1 MITDKDF
8 TDLHVH
14 STYSL
19 LDGTAAPDEILKATK
34 ELGREYLAVTDHGS
48 IDGLIRFQ
56 KATEDS
62 GVKPIFGIELYMM
75 EQFDHRKGCDCGR
88 GAHRNLHM
96 TAIAKTPRGFGK
108 IVQACGFSN
117 TEGWGKAGKAG
128 RPFLP
133 MDYPL
138 QHNWGGDVIIMTGCA
153 SSPFWNA
160 KDGIELLA
168 QYRQAFGE
176 DLYAECMPIHDWPEQ
191 QTINDC
197 ARQAAENFGL
207 KTVITTDIHYINPE
221 DTRFH
226 EVVLGL
232 SQPGMTWN
240 NPNRWKFDSHC
251 SHLHT
256 VEQLEYAFKKM
267 GWVQDDIERA
277 IKNTREIAEK
287 CFHKIEKQ
295 PIVLPRVVNVPDEQ
309 EEEYFLQLVMDGLTR
324 RGVSDRPGYLERAA
338 KEIELFVQKGFVRY
352 MLMVWDVIK
361 WSKENGV
368 MIGPSRG
375 SVGGSLVAFAL
386 RITDLDPILHR
397 LSFERFLA
405 PGRNDMPDIDI
416 DIEDR
421 NRHLVEEYLREKYG
435 RWNVARIGTFSTM
448 LGKTALKDVSRL
460 FEVPLHEVEEA
471 CHHIVKRH
479 ESDDRANYTIEDT
492 LASGDQ
498 VLKGFAEKY
507 PDVVNYAGRL
517 EGQIRG
523 GGIHACGFA
532 ISPHDLRSY
541 EWAHFVPRKDAVC
554 VNWDK
559 DDLEHMGLVKL
570 DLLGLSTMSAI
581 SEALRL
587 IKATTGKD
595 ICLPDVPLDDAKTY
609 EMLSRGDTAT
619 VFQLDTP
626 GTMKY
631 CRELKPSNFEHI
643 AAIPALW
650 KPGPIQAGMTDRY
663 REVRH
668 GQREPVYLSES
679 HRKIVEITN
688 GEWVYQEQ
696 VVSLLTDMAGFSYSE
711 ADKVRKVISKQQGR
725 SAWAE
730 WEEKFVKGC
739 LKVGEIDEK
748 KAREIWDGLALF
760 AIYCLNRAHSIGY
773 GMIAYW
779 CAYLKANYTAE
790 WLCAW
795 LNYGNADREDAKTG
809 EVKRDV
815 ALREVLRLGME
826 ILVPDINRS
835 NVSWT
840 VEKDESGRARLRVG
854 LQDIKFL
861 GDKAREE
868 IEKDKAARG
877 SYRDI
882 NDFLSRIDG
891 HAVNKKVFKALLVCG
906 AFDAISTVEDRE
918 QWLKKLDKLW
928 EHWGKQK
935 KFPEVWAAPLPAG
948 EFQELLAAGRKEFL
962 KFDPLTL
969 EGNSAIEK
977 AAKLMGGEMVE
988 ADDDEVFLVLPDGRR
1003 WNYDQVVTGVM
1014 PGANGFLG
1022 VSKTSVKDIRNET
1035 VKCDKCSLRK
1045 TCTKPVPVSQG
1056 QLEAMIVAEA
1066 PGRQEDERGHPLVGD
1081 AGQILWDELKLL
1093 GLGREDFF
1101 ISNTVKCRPVKN
1113 TKPTPEQIDGCAWL
1127 ADEIKLV
1134 KPKVILA
1141 LGNSA
1146 LWFFAGKESGIMSMN
1161 ARTEWNHRTNCWV
1174 VYSIHPSSCLYTDH
1188 GDRRP
1193 MLRDALKEFVRV
1205 LGQFA

>member
-34 ELGREYLAVTDHGS
+34 DLGRDYLAITDHGS

-56 KATEDS
+56 KAAQKMD
-62 GVKPIFGIELYMM
+62 VKPIFGIELYML
-75 EQFDHRKGCDCGR
+75 EAWDHRKGCDCEW
-88 GAHRNLHM
+88 GAHRNLHL
-96 TAIAKTPRGFGK
+96 TAVAKTPAGFGK
-108 IVQACGFSN
+108 IVQACGFAN
-117 TEGWGKAGKAG
+117 TEGWGKAGKSG

-138 QHNWGGDVIIMTGCA
+138 NNNWGGDVVIMTGCA

-168 QYRQAFGE
+168 KYKEAFKD

-191 QTINDC
+191 QTINSC
-197 ARQAAENFGL
+197 AREAADLLGL
-207 KTVITTDIHYINPE
+207 KTVFTTDIHYVHPE
-221 DTRFH
+221 DTQFH

-240 NPNRWKFDSHC
+240 NPRRWKFDSHC

-256 VEQLEYAFKKM
+256 VEQLEFAFRKM
-267 GWVQDDIERA
+267 GWSQEDIETA

-287 CFHKIEKQ
+287 TFHEIKPQE
-295 PIVLPRVVNVPDEQ
+295 IVLPKVVDVPDAQ
-309 EEEYFLQLVMDGLTR
+309 EEDYFVRLVMDGLTK

-338 KEIELFVQKGFVRY
+338 REIELFTQKGFVRY

-361 WSKENGV
+361 WSKQNGV
-368 MIGPSRG
+368 MVGPSRG

-386 RITDLDPILHR
+386 NITDLDPILHR

-405 PGRNDMPDIDI
+405 PDRNDMPDIDL

-435 RWNVARIGTFSTM
+435 RYNVARICTFSTM
-448 LGKTALKDVSRL
+448 LGRTALKDVSRL
-460 FEVPLHEVEEA
+460 FEVPLNEVTDA
-471 CHHIVKRH
+471 CHHIVKPH
-479 ESDDRANYTIEDT
+479 ESDERANYTIDDT
-492 LASGDQ
+492 IASGDP
-498 VLKGFAEKY
+498 VMKAFAEKY
-507 PDVVNYAGRL
+507 PDVVAHASRL
-517 EGQIRG
+517 EGQVRG
-523 GGIHACGFA
+523 GGIHAAGFVV
-532 ISPHDLRSY
+532 SPHDLRSY
-541 EWAHFVPRKDAVC
+541 QWAHFVPRRDAVC

-581 SEALRL
+581 SECLRL
-587 IKATTGKD
+587 VKATSGKV
-595 ICLPDVPLDDAKTY
+595 IYLPDVPLDDKATY

-668 GQREPVYLSES
+668 GQRQPAYLSET

-696 VVSLLTDMAGFSYSE
+696 VVSLLTDMAGFTYKD
-711 ADKVRKVISKQQGR
+711 ADKVRKVISKQQGQT
-725 SAWAE
+725 AWAE
-730 WEEKFVKGC
+730 WEEKFVQGC
-739 LKVGEIDEK
+739 LKVGEIDEA
-748 KAREIWDGLALF
+748 KAREIWQGLSLF

-773 GMIAYW
+773 GMVAYW

-795 LNYGNADREDAKTG
+795 LNYGNADREDTKTG

-815 ALREVLRLGME
+815 ALREVQRLGME

-835 NVSWT
+835 NVVWA
-840 VEKDESGRARLRVG
+840 VEKDEKGKARLRVG

-877 SYRDI
+877 GYRDI
-882 NDFLSRIDG
+882 HDFLTRIDG
-891 HAVNKKVFKALLVCG
+891 HAVNKKVYKALLVCG
-906 AFDAISTVEDRE
+906 AFDSISTPQERE
-918 QWLKKLDKLW
+918 QWVKKLDDLW
-928 EHWGKQK
+928 NHWGKAK
-935 KFPEVWAAPLPAG
+935 KFPEVWEAPLPEGDFA
-948 EFQELLAAGRKEFL
+948 EMVEQGRREFL

-969 EGNSAIEK
+969 EGNSAIVK
-977 AAKLMGGEMVE
+977 VAKLMGGTMVE
-988 ADDDEVFLVLPDGRR
+988 DEDDVHLVMPDGRT
-1003 WNYDQVVTGVM
+1003 WSYDEVVSGVM
-1014 PGANGFLG
+1014 PGAAG
-1022 VSKTSVKDIRNET
+1022 VLKVADVSLKDIQTGT
-1035 VKCDKCSLRK
+1035 VKCEKCQLRK
-1045 TCTKPVPVSQG
+1045 SCKKPVPIHAG
-1056 QLEAMIVAEA
+1056 LLDAMLVAEA
-1066 PGRQEDERGHPLVGD
+1066 PGRWEDDRGMALVGD
-1081 AGQILWDELKLL
+1081 AGQLLWDELGAL
-1093 GLGREDFF
+1093 GVKREDLFVT
-1101 ISNTVKCRPVKN
+1101 NTVKCRPPKN
-1113 TKPTPEQIDGCAWL
+1113 SKPTPDIIDQCNWL
-1127 ADEIKLV
+1127 ADEVKRV
-1134 KPKVILA
+1134 KPKVILSM
-1141 LGNSA
+1141 GNTPMY
-1146 LWFFAGKESGIMSMN
+1146 FFTGKETGIMAMN
-1161 ARTEWNHRTNCWV
+1161 GRTEWNHRANCWV

-1193 MLRDALKEFVRV
+1193 MLRQALKEFVR
-1205 LGQFA
+1205 LLQQFA